1 MENLERSAVKMTHVA
16 LRLATPSCTPP
27 RVLQPWGL
35 YLAMKAR
42 IADQNRPAKH
52 GVLPGSVAE
61 LKCTG
66 ENYTG
71 RIWELVSVL
80 VFAQVSTV
88 TP

>member
-1 MENLERSAVKMTHVA
+1 MPAAYLDW
-16 LRLATPSCTPP
+16 LATHLDEVDAT
-27 RVLQPWGL
+27 LFFDEMQEIL
-35 YLAMKAR
+35 
-42 IADQNRPAKH
+42 NRPAKH